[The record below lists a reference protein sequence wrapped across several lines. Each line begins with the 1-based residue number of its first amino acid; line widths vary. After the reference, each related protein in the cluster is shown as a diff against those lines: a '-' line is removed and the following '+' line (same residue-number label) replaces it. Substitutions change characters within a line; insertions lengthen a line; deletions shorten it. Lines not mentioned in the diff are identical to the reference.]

1 MKTAILVDGGYYR
14 KVAIPKFG
22 SKTPEESA
30 RELVSYCKR
39 HLKQHSDPDLYSD
52 LYRIFYYDC
61 PPSDKKV
68 YHPLLRKTVDLGKT
82 PNSEWMSRFIKELTK
97 QRKVALR
104 LGKLSDSEIVYN
116 LNYEATK
123 RLLLKERS
131 IDDLREQ
138 DFQLTIKQKGVDMK
152 IGVDIASLAYKKQVE
167 QIVLIAGDSDF
178 VPAAKLARREGIDFI
193 LDALSRPIKTDL
205 FVHIDGLNSKDNR
218 LKQIRNKKT
227 TDGKLLKTTE
237 PDMEA

>member
-22 SKTPEESA
+22 DKTPEESA
-30 RELVSYCKR
+30 RELISYCKR
-39 HLKQHSDPDLYSD
+39 HLKQHSDPDSYSD

-82 PNSEWMSRFIKELTK
+82 PNCEWMSRFIKELTK

-123 RLLLKERS
+123 KLLSKERTV
-131 IDDLREQ
+131 DDLLEE

-152 IGVDIASLAYKKQVE
+152 IGVDIASLAYKKQVD

-193 LDALSRPIKTDL
+193 LDALSRPIKSDL

-218 LKQIRNKKT
+218 LKQKHK
-227 TDGKLLKTTE
+227 
-237 PDMEA
+237 